1 MIFHSKP
8 TLDRDDYRSVMDVL
22 ESGHLVQ
29 GEQVAGFED
38 ALSSFADVRNG
49 VAVSSGTAA
58 LHLALIALGAGEGD
72 EVIIPSYVCCAL
84 LNAIMY
90 VNAVPVIAD
99 IDRFTFNI
107 DVADL
112 KKRITKKTK
121 AIIVPH
127 MFGLPAE
134 INEIV
139 SLGIPV
145 IEDCAQ
151 SIGAKYQNRY
161 TGSFGICSIFSF
173 YATKMLATGEGG
185 MILSDDDRLAGIV
198 RDLRDYDEKDS
209 YSVRYNYKMTDMQA
223 ALGISQLKKLPSF
236 IRRRKEIA
244 DFYNKSL
251 RDISFPVPAVPEGR
265 EHIYYRYVLLRND
278 SSGFMK
284 EMLKLGIECRRP
296 VFKPLHEYLGLSGY
310 PAAQEAMNRAVSIP
324 LYPLLKDGEAHK
336 IAAGIVDRLKAKRDV
351 RGQRSGVRGQSE

>member
-1 MIFHSKP
+1 MITHSKP
-8 TLDRDDYRSVMDVL
+8 TLDQDDYISVMDVL

-29 GEQVAGFED
+29 GEQVAGFEA
-38 ALSSFADVRNG
+38 ALSSFAGVRNG

-58 LHLALIALGAGEGD
+58 LHLSLLALGVSEGD

-99 IDRFTFNI
+99 IDRSTFNI
-107 DVADL
+107 DVDDL
-112 KKRITKKTK
+112 RKRITKRTK

-151 SIGAKYQNRY
+151 SIGAKYQGRY
-161 TGSFGICSIFSF
+161 TGSFGVCSIFSF

-185 MILSDDDRLAGIV
+185 MILSDDDRLVVAA
-198 RDLRDYDEKDS
+198 RDLRDYDEKDG
-209 YSVRYNYKMTDMQA
+209 YLVRYNYKMTDMQA

-236 IRRRKEIA
+236 IERRREIA
-244 DFYNKSL
+244 ALYDRSL

-265 EHIYYRYVLLRND
+265 EHIYYRYVLSLDD

-296 VFKPLHEYLGLSGY
+296 VFKTLHEYLGLSGY
-310 PAAQEAMNRAVSIP
+310 PAAQEAMNSAVSIP
-324 LYPLLKDGEAHK
+324 LYPSLKDEEARK
-336 IAAGIVDRLKAKRDV
+336 IAAGIVDRLKVK
-351 RGQRSGVRGQSE
+351 SEK